1 MKLEELKKL
10 HFRDKSSF
18 SRRSRLLVK
27 SSLRKNLRLS
37 MKRDQE
43 LKKLIKKM
51 QEQRAVKHHL
61 KVKTKEKLH
70 QKEKKLLL
78 KKRSLKRSYI
88 QRLKNTSTLRLK
100 IS

>member
-1 MKLEELKKL
+1 
-10 HFRDKSSF
+10 
-18 SRRSRLLVK
+18 
-27 SSLRKNLRLS
+27 

-51 QEQRAVKHHL
+51 QEQRVVKHHL
-61 KVKTKEKLH
+61 KVKTKEKLL
-70 QKEKKLLL
+70 QKEKKLPL
-78 KKRSLKRSYI
+78 KKKLLKRSYI

>member
-1 MKLEELKKL
+1 
-10 HFRDKSSF
+10 
-18 SRRSRLLVK
+18 
-27 SSLRKNLRLS
+27 

-51 QEQRAVKHHL
+51 QEQRVAKHHL

-70 QKEKKLLL
+70 QKVKKLPL

-88 QRLKNTSTLRLK
+88 QKLKNTSTLRLK